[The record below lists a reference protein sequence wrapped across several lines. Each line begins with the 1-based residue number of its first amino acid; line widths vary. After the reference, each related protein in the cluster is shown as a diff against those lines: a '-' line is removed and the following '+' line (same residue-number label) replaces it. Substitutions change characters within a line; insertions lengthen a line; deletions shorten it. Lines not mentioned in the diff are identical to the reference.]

1 MENEDQY
8 AKHKISIE
16 KRITQYVMLYIPF
29 EFP

>member
-16 KRITQYVMLYIPF
+16 KQVEIPICNDIHTL
-29 EFP
+29 